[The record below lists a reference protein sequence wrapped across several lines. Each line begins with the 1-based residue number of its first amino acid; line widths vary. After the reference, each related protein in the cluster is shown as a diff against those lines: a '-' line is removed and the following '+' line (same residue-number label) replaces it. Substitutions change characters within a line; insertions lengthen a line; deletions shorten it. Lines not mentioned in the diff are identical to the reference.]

1 MSEWEISLR
10 DGRGNLRH
18 VRFFGITTEEEAK
31 QEAEKFS
38 DRWGGSEI
46 EKIENVGQSGVAS
59 LTGVVTPP

>member
-18 VRFFGITTEEEAK
+18 VRFFGITTEEEAR
-31 QEAEKFS
+31 QAAEKFS

-46 EKIENVGQSGVAS
+46 ETVEQVSQSGAAS